1 MPADGEKDE
10 IPSSPQSACRRAVLR
25 VTGMTCSNCS
35 SAVERAVSQLEF
47 VERCQVDLINSRAS
61 IDYSGRS
68 GTGPGIQDLCDEVE
82 NIGFEASVL
91 EDFQILDCEASPGGR
106 MSLDLLVLG
115 SEEKGCSAAEVLLR
129 LPGVLEC
136 LPGSE
141 QRLRV
146 AFDPTQ
152 VGARDLL
159 GELNSSG
166 FAAQPDSAPDSAKSG
181 EVMPGGLLTALMVTF
196 TIIIITQVLPCFEHC
211 DKLLHM
217 HIVPGLPCVTVI
229 LGLLA
234 TPVQLYCG
242 LRFHLGAY
250 HAVRSG
256 VWDMNVLISLGTV
269 LCFLYSLMVVVLMI
283 STTLLPGKNI
293 ECKAPP
299 PSYFETPCFV
309 ITFVLLGKH
318 LEAWAKNGASSALQ
332 QLLSLHPSNAHRL
345 PKDSM
350 EVEDLPVQLL
360 HLGDTLQIY
369 PGETAPTDGIMT
381 GLGYAE
387 FDESLLTGE
396 AKPLRKRAGDMV
408 IGGSRCLNGR
418 AEIRVERLGSKTLL
432 SQITALVERAQLN
445 RAPVQ
450 HVADAVAHRFVPA
463 VVALSVLTWVTWYVL
478 VYISKTVTLADITRN
493 RESSQPEL
501 DKAFFVLEHGLNV
514 LLVACPCALGLA
526 TPTAVMAATGVA
538 AKFGILVRSGAVPLE
553 LGSKIQRMV
562 LDKTGTLTTGKPKAA
577 ASAVLCPWTQEEQS
591 WERLLSRFREAEELS
606 SRRKVA
612 FAVDM
617 TTTWVSAGTDAE
629 AKPTS
634 PRPAPGFKVSMPGSR
649 SVSEKEDLRSEAE
662 SALWWALGS
671 AESSSEHLIARE
683 LVDVASQKAR
693 RPLSKP
699 ASFESMT
706 GIGLTC
712 VLEGLC
718 VEVAAAHHLL
728 KRCKRPSE
736 ILSAWVEAQL
746 LEGATVVAVA
756 VEDVV
761 LGAVAL
767 RDAVAPGARM
777 CVAHLEMSGVEVWM
791 CTGDHRKSAEVVA
804 RECGIQQSRV
814 VAQAL
819 PADKVRVVKYLQG
832 GDTDLP
838 GKQASPQRSVATVA
852 MVGDGINDAPAL
864 AAADLGVAIGA
875 GQNVT
880 VDAADIVLVRSEL
893 SDLLSFL
900 ALSKETLNTI
910 WFNFMWAFLFNI
922 CALPVASGIFWR
934 QHVVMTPQ
942 IACVLMLGSSLFV
955 VLSSLLLKRF
965 SPPALSDISLP

>member
-1 MPADGEKDE
+1 LG
-10 IPSSPQSACRRAVLR
+10 
-25 VTGMTCSNCS
+25 
-35 SAVERAVSQLEF
+35 QLEF

-61 IDYSGRS
+61 IDYSGGS
-68 GTGPGIQDLCDEVE
+68 GAGPGVQDLCDEVE

-91 EDFQILDCEASPGGR
+91 EDFQVLDCEASPGGR
-106 MSLDLLVLG
+106 MSLDLLVSG
-115 SEEKGCSAAEVLLR
+115 SEGKGYDVASAAKVLLR

-136 LPGSE
+136 LPGVE
-141 QRLRV
+141 QRLRI

-159 GELNSSG
+159 GELNGSG
-166 FAAQPDSAPDSAKSG
+166 FAAQPDSAPDGAKSG
-181 EVMPGGLLTALMVTF
+181 EVMPGGLLTALTVTF
-196 TIIIITQVLPCFEHC
+196 TIIVITQVLPCFEHC

-332 QLLSLHPSNAHRL
+332 QLLSLHPSKAHRL

-350 EVEDLPVQLL
+350 EVQDLPVQLL

-369 PGETAPTDGIMT
+369 PGETAPADGVMT

-463 VVALSVLTWVTWYVL
+463 VVALSVLTWVAWYVL
-478 VYISKTVTLADITRN
+478 VYVSKTVTLADITRN

-591 WERLLSRFREAEELS
+591 WDRLLSSFRGAEELS

-617 TTTWVSAGTDAE
+617 TTTWVADAE
-629 AKPTS
+629 SKPKS
-634 PRPAPGFKVSMPGSR
+634 PDSAPGFKVSMPGSR

-671 AESSSEHLIARE
+671 AESSSEHLIAKE
-683 LVDVASQKAR
+683 LVDVAAQKAR

-706 GIGLTC
+706 GVGLTC
-712 VLEGLC
+712 DLEGLC

-746 LEGATVVAVA
+746 LEGATVVAVS
-756 VEDVV
+756 VDDVV

-965 SPPALSDISLP
+965 SPPALSDVALP